1 MDLFEVL
8 PACFPDSVYI
18 WVGVPTNQEELDE
31 ALTWM
36 SDDPKPTWDEL
47 EVAWENELLRRASL
61 EQAMNDAKQSAL
73 EKLSALGLTAEEVKA
88 VIGI

>member
-47 EVAWENELLRRASL
+47 EAAWENELLRRASS